1 MEARVMKK
9 NPLKSKTTQTVAG
22 SVGVVGGLCWAVLRF
37 VRDVYP
43 DTLPWSPDMD
53 AAIVAAVTT
62 AVAPLVSRA
71 VAWLRGKI

>member
-9 NPLKSKTTQTVAG
+9 NPLRSKTTQTVAG

-43 DTLPWSPDMD
+43 EILPWTPDMD
-53 AAIVAAVTT
+53 AAIVAAVT
-62 AVAPLVSRA
+62 AAIAPLISRA
-71 VAWLRGKI
+71 VAWWRGKL